1 MQSVATAEREKKSQ
15 VGQRKKLKRND
26 QFWLSIFLSPNL
38 FMYTL
43 FILVPS
49 VAGVLLSFCEWNI
62 LGPINWV
69 GLENYRRLAEDELLL
84 PAFGRTLKFL
94 ALGVLPT
101 VFGGFL
107 IAVLLNWKVK
117 GIGVFRAMFFLPLTI
132 SSAVAG
138 IAWSSIFNPEAG
150 WINRILKIFGIT
162 GPEWLASVSWALP
175 SVTIIV
181 IWLSLPLVIIL
192 YLAGLQRISP
202 EILEAAALD
211 GANAWQRVWQ
221 IIFPCVSA
229 TTILVL
235 AIEILAFLSS
245 PFEISLLMVQ
255 GGPLDSTTSL
265 AYYAYKMA
273 FEQFEVGYSAALVM
287 VQFFAL
293 LAVALPIIQIRKYR
307 RVRGR

>member
-1 MQSVATAEREKKSQ
+1 MQSVAEVKQERKSQ
-15 VGQRKKLKRND
+15 IGQRKKLKRND
-26 QFWLSIFLSPNL
+26 RFWLTIFVSPNL

-69 GLENYRRLAEDELLL
+69 GLDNYRRLMDDELLV
-84 PAFGRTLKFL
+84 PAFIRTLKFL

-107 IAVLLNWKVK
+107 LAVLLNWKVK
-117 GIGVFRAMFFLPLTI
+117 GIGIFRAMFFLPLTI

-150 WINRILKIFGIT
+150 WINRALKIFGIT
-162 GPEWLASVSWALP
+162 GPEWLASFEWALP

-211 GANAWQRVWQ
+211 GANAWQRVWG
-221 IIFPCVSA
+221 IIFPCVST
-229 TTILVL
+229 TTILVV

-255 GGPLDSTTSL
+255 GGPLDATTSL

-293 LAVALPIIQIRKYR
+293 LIVALPIIQFRRYR
-307 RVRGR
+307 RKKG